1 MATLQELRKKYNYS
15 PMSGQGTAAAQP
27 LTLSQMREKHGYTP
41 KPAQETGYPGAV
53 QQIKDT
59 AASTFESLKE
69 RGGVLKETFQQ
80 VAEGEINPLRGAVRA
95 VGTGIGAVNDVAAG
109 AAVGAVK
116 AITPASVEQKAGQ
129 AVTGFLSTNVGKA
142 GLSAVQSGLEAYE
155 KWKSNNEEAAKDL
168 EAVVNIAEI
177 FPVGKGVVGAGE
189 IATKVVGEVVPKVV
203 ETISAGVKA
212 KKAVSAAKDVQRLQE
227 LLSPVETKAMKEA
240 AVREGRT
247 TASGLLSKSKIIPSD
262 ETKMLAEE
270 MVGLVDPKKSIA
282 ENVKVIDKEVTSLAQ
297 NLEKTL
303 AGNKK
308 GFNLQQ
314 AENYIR
320 SVVEEKPL
328 MFISETAEGSAYNK
342 VVDTALDIIKKHPQ
356 NAEGLWA
363 ARKEF
368 DAVAEAMTG
377 AFKKTAQG
385 DLNATNASQA
395 VRNVRR
401 KMNELISELSGN
413 PEFKESMKRMSNL
426 YDAMEVLSEKGAG
439 TIGKSKIGEFMA
451 KHPAWK
457 AAAIG
462 GATLG
467 VGATIPTIA
476 ASALRD

>member
-1 MATLQELRKKYNYS
+1 
-15 PMSGQGTAAAQP
+15 
-27 LTLSQMREKHGYTP
+27 
-41 KPAQETGYPGAV
+41 
-53 QQIKDT
+53 KDT

-189 IATKVVGEVVPKVV
+189 IATKVV